1 MCIIALVLFTNVSF
15 ISFTLLRD
23 NLLPV
28 TSVGLFLHLLVTY
41 GVTNKPFSLV
51 SKGNFQKQEKFM
63 STRNISVITAVLG
76 SVTNLVTIASGKQI
90 LVTKLAA

>member
-1 MCIIALVLFTNVSF
+1 MELSFAFTTTDFFS
-15 ISFTLLRD
+15 ISFARD

-51 SKGNFQKQEKFM
+51 SKGNFKNMNIKVWKLDAKQGYVGGTE
-63 STRNISVITAVLG
+63 
-76 SVTNLVTIASGKQI
+76 Q
-90 LVTKLAA
+90 

>member
-1 MCIIALVLFTNVSF
+1 MELSFTFTTTDFFS
-15 ISFTLLRD
+15 ISFTRD

-51 SKGNFQKQEKFM
+51 SKGNFQNM
-63 STRNISVITAVLG
+63 NIKVW
-76 SVTNLVTIASGKQI
+76 
-90 LVTKLAA
+90 KLDAK

>member
-1 MCIIALVLFTNVSF
+1 MHKIVSISF
-15 ISFTLLRD
+15 YWFFFSISFTRD

-51 SKGNFQKQEKFM
+51 SKGNFQNMNIKVWKLDAKQGYVGGTE
-63 STRNISVITAVLG
+63 
-76 SVTNLVTIASGKQI
+76 Q
-90 LVTKLAA
+90 

>member
-1 MCIIALVLFTNVSF
+1 MSVFLFTDFFS
-15 ISFTLLRD
+15 ISFARD

-51 SKGNFQKQEKFM
+51 SKGNFQNMNIKVWKLDAKQGYVGDTE
-63 STRNISVITAVLG
+63 
-76 SVTNLVTIASGKQI
+76 Q
-90 LVTKLAA
+90 